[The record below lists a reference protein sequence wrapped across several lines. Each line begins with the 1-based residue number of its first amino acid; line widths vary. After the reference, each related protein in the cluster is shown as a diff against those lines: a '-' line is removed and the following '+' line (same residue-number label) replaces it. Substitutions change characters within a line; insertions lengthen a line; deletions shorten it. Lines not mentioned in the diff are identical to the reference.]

1 MEKTETPR
9 FPLIDMYKQDIS
21 ITLNDL
27 IKYVKNPINNMSEEL
42 RRNKDYEVLQNSTIK
57 QLEKIV
63 QQYDMKQN
71 QELNCATFQGKRI
84 STVINNYDRG
94 LCEIISRVVGKGV
107 TNFLQNNH
115 VNGSTKY
122 AAKNNKKVS

>member
-42 RRNKDYEVLQNSTIK
+42 RRNKDYEVLQNSTIRHETKPRTKLRNVSRKKNKHSNK
-57 QLEKIV
+57 QL
-63 QQYDMKQN
+63 
-71 QELNCATFQGKRI
+71 
-84 STVINNYDRG
+84 
-94 LCEIISRVVGKGV
+94 
-107 TNFLQNNH
+107 
-115 VNGSTKY
+115 
-122 AAKNNKKVS
+122 